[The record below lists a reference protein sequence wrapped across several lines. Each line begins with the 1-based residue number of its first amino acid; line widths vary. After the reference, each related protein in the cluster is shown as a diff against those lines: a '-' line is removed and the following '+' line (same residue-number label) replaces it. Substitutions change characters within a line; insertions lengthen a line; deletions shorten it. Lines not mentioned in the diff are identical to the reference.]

1 MHLNLLYS
9 FFILLCVSCC
19 CLKYS
24 SAFFLFPSIN
34 KNNNFSKHHLT
45 WNNKQAFR
53 TSSIPWIGVAGRK
66 EHLHVHE
73 EGKEQEKI
81 ASNLPIFQEINNLVV
96 ISMKAKEKQKLL
108 ALRNIKAAFTTK
120 MKESNADE
128 LSDEDAL
135 VILKKLQKMRKESIE
150 LFQKSTGRED
160 MIAQEELELKLIE
173 HYLPQLADEATTKKW
188 VKEAIEATGAT
199 SKKEFGKVMGMIMKN
214 HKNEVDGDMVKKI
227 TTELLD

>member
-1 MHLNLLYS
+1 
-9 FFILLCVSCC
+9 
-19 CLKYS
+19 
-24 SAFFLFPSIN
+24 
-34 KNNNFSKHHLT
+34 
-45 WNNKQAFR
+45 
-53 TSSIPWIGVAGRK
+53 
-66 EHLHVHE
+66 
-73 EGKEQEKI
+73 
-81 ASNLPIFQEINNLVV
+81 
-96 ISMKAKEKQKLL
+96 MKAKEKEKLL

-150 LFQKSTGRED
+150 LFRKSTGRED

-173 HYLPQLADEATTKKW
+173 AYLPQLADEATTTKW